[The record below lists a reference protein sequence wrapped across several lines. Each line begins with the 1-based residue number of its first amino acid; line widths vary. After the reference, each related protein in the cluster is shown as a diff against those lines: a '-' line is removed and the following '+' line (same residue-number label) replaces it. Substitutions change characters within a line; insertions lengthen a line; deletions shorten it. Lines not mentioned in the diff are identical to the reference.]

1 MGDTHKNSK
10 KKTISG
16 GPQMFNLVDKDFK
29 VAIINILKEL
39 KETMFKD

>member
-10 KKTISG
+10 KKTISE

-29 VAIINILKEL
+29 IAIINILKEL